1 MAILQTVQIA
11 AGAIV
16 HTSVLL
22 FEFFHAKKSFLKNL
36 AAFHELAGSEY
47 VLNFQPRLNFS

>member
-36 AAFHELAGSEY
+36 VAFHELAGSEY